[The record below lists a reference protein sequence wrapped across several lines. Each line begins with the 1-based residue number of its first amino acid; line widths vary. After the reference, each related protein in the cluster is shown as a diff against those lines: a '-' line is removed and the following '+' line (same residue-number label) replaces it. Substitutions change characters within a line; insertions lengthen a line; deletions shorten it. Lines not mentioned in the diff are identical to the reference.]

1 MVNERAVRSNG
12 DLEGGMR
19 YQHHHYQQQQQQQ
32 QAYDSSYPH
41 YDGYDSSKKVRKAEG
56 GGGDKGGRQLSSWLT
71 DLSTGSFF
79 FSGVLSSDLDGV
91 HFRTALSRTLTADHT
106 ATLAAAAAAVALV

>member
-1 MVNERAVRSNG
+1 MAIWRGACATSTTTISSSSN
-12 DLEGGMR
+12 
-19 YQHHHYQQQQQQQ
+19 
-32 QAYDSSYPH
+32 
-41 YDGYDSSKKVRKAEG
+41 SSKHTIPLTLITMAMTAVKRYEKQRG